1 MDRSARAFWVTRP
14 GHGEI
19 REQRLSPIAAGEVLV
34 RTQFTALSRGTESI
48 VYHGRVPASEHS
60 RMRCPYQDGDFPA
73 PVKYGY
79 ANVGRVLLGPSELRD
94 RLVFSLYPHQTEFI
108 VPAEAVIPLPENV
121 PPERAVLAAN
131 LETALNAIWDARP
144 LAADRISVVGG
155 GVLGCLCAFLLEQL
169 AGVDLEL
176 VDPALER
183 RKVADALGIRHV
195 TPESARSERD
205 LILHASGAPA
215 GLRAALTLAATEAT
229 IVELS
234 WYADSMVE
242 LPLGQAFHARRLSL
256 RSSQVG
262 NLSPNARPRH
272 TRRSRLALALELC
285 AAPALD
291 ALIEPDIE
299 FEALP
304 EAAARVLAADSRVL
318 CQRIRY

>member
-1 MDRSARAFWVTRP
+1 MDRSARAFWVTTP

-19 REQRLSPIAAGEVLV
+19 REHRLAPIAAGQVLV
-34 RTQFTALSRGTESI
+34 RTELSALSRGTESI
-48 VYHGRVPASEHS
+48 VFHGRVPASEYS
-60 RMRCPYQDGDFPA
+60 RMRCPYQEGEFPA

-79 ANVGRVLLGPSELRD
+79 ANVGRILLGPSELRD

-108 VPAEAVIPLPENV
+108 VPAEAVIPLPHDV

-144 LAADRISVVGG
+144 LAGDRISVVGG
-155 GVLGCLCAFLLEQL
+155 GVLGCLCAFLLRQL

-176 VDPALER
+176 VDPAPER
-183 RKVADALGIRHV
+183 SRTAHALGVRHV
-195 TPESARSERD
+195 TPDAARGERD

-215 GLRAALTLAATEAT
+215 GLRAALELAATDAT
-229 IVELS
+229 IIELS
-234 WYADSMVE
+234 WYADTVVE

-272 TRRSRLALALELC
+272 TRHSRLGLALGLC
-285 AAPALD
+285 ADPALD
-291 ALIEPDIE
+291 VLLEPEIE

-304 EAAARVLAADSRVL
+304 EAAARVLAADCRAL

>member
-34 RTQFTALSRGTESI
+34 RTQYTALSRGTESI

-131 LETALNAIWDARP
+131 LETALNAI
-144 LAADRISVVGG
+144 
-155 GVLGCLCAFLLEQL
+155 
-169 AGVDLEL
+169 
-176 VDPALER
+176 
-183 RKVADALGIRHV
+183 
-195 TPESARSERD
+195 
-205 LILHASGAPA
+205 
-215 GLRAALTLAATEAT
+215 
-229 IVELS
+229 
-234 WYADSMVE
+234 
-242 LPLGQAFHARRLSL
+242 
-256 RSSQVG
+256 
-262 NLSPNARPRH
+262 
-272 TRRSRLALALELC
+272 
-285 AAPALD
+285 
-291 ALIEPDIE
+291 
-299 FEALP
+299 
-304 EAAARVLAADSRVL
+304 
-318 CQRIRY
+318 